1 MTPGTAAASRPA
13 LSRSA
18 KLATKPLSVNRPP
31 AVVTSMPVA
40 STDVSATSLERTA
53 AVSSASL
60 PDRAVPVPA
69 ADSPAMSPA
78 MSPLPFTRPLPWPS
92 PISMAVQPARPKPAS
107 RSGNN
112 RVAERAA
119 FMRPQG
125 PALRIAAR
133 PASASTT
140 RRSRRGCADS
150 PCRRRVRPACRYSR
164 RARPG
169 VSAAASSSLSGPIL
183 AAAGRYAI
191 IVDYTYV
198 GACDQRRSGVSSR
211 RGAEVAEMQEER
223 LSAHIRASVDAALA
237 EDVGAGDVTA
247 ALIDAGARSRATVVC
262 REDAILC
269 GRAWFDRVFAVLD
282 GTVRIEWR
290 ADDGERLAPGE
301 TVCSLD
307 GPARPILTGERTALN
322 FLQTLSGT
330 ATAAARYAAAVA
342 HTGCRILD
350 TRKTIPGLRLAQK
363 YAVRCGG
370 AVNHRLG
377 LFDAV
382 LVKENHIFACGG
394 IRAAVARARAENP
407 VLPVEVEVENI
418 DELRVRSEERR

>member
-1 MTPGTAAASRPA
+1 
-13 LSRSA
+13 
-18 KLATKPLSVNRPP
+18 
-31 AVVTSMPVA
+31 
-40 STDVSATSLERTA
+40 
-53 AVSSASL
+53 
-60 PDRAVPVPA
+60 
-69 ADSPAMSPA
+69 
-78 MSPLPFTRPLPWPS
+78 
-92 PISMAVQPARPKPAS
+92 
-107 RSGNN
+107 
-112 RVAERAA
+112 
-119 FMRPQG
+119 
-125 PALRIAAR
+125 
-133 PASASTT
+133 
-140 RRSRRGCADS
+140 
-150 PCRRRVRPACRYSR
+150 
-164 RARPG
+164 
-169 VSAAASSSLSGPIL
+169 
-183 AAAGRYAI
+183 
-191 IVDYTYV
+191 
-198 GACDQRRSGVSSR
+198 
-211 RGAEVAEMQEER
+211 MQEDR
-223 LSAHIRASVDAALA
+223 LSAYIRASVDAALA
-237 EDVGAGDVTA
+237 EDVGGGDVTA
-247 ALIDAGARSRATVVC
+247 ALIGAEARSRATVVC

-418 DELRVRSEERR
+418 DELREALAAGADRLLLDNFPLGALREAVRVTRDAGTGATLEASGGLEMDDMAAVAETGVDFISVGALTKHLRAVDYSMRFDAATGGQGRTGGR